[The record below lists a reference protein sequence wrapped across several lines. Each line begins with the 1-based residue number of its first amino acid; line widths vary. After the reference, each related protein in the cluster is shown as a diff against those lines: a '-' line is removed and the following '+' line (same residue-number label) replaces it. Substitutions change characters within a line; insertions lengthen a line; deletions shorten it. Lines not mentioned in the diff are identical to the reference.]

1 MLVARRHCAPY
12 AASLY
17 LLSTRSSVRTEPR
30 PSHVTDTPEPP
41 ENMDEMGPT
50 PPGPGGPS
58 IDIAAEM
65 KTSFIDYA
73 MSVII
78 SRAIPDL
85 RDGLKPVHRRI
96 LFAMHE
102 TGNTHDKP
110 YRKSAR
116 PVGDV
121 MGQYHPHGDSAIYDA
136 LVRMAQSFSMSLPLL
151 DGQGNFGSMDGDN
164 PAAMRYTEVRM
175 APPAQYM
182 LADIDKDTVDFQD
195 NYDGKQQE
203 PSVLPARFPN
213 MLVNG
218 AAGIAVGMATNIPPH
233 NLGEVI
239 DGTILLIDNPEA
251 TIDELH
257 ERIKGPD
264 FPTGGTVYGL
274 NAVREFYQTGRGKIK
289 VRGKA
294 EIEEDDNGKAR
305 IIITEIPYALNKT
318 LLIQKMVHLVR
329 DKKLE
334 GISDIRDESGKEG
347 IRLVIELKR
356 NAVPNVLLN
365 NIYKHTQMESTFG
378 GIMLAIDKGK
388 PRVMNLKESLQCF
401 IDHRFEVITRRTQFD
416 LDKAKARAHIL
427 EGYLLAMDNM
437 DEVVRIIRD
446 SKNREE
452 AQERLIEK
460 FAFSEIQA
468 KAILDMRLYQL
479 TGLERDKIE
488 AEYAELMK
496 LIEYLEDL
504 LAHPEKIYG
513 VIKDDLEQ
521 IRAKYG
527 DIRRTELSI
536 DEGEIDIEDLIADEP
551 CVITLSNTGYIKR
564 VPTDTYRQ
572 QRRGGKGVVGMG
584 TKDEDFVE
592 HIFSASTHDYLL
604 CFTEAGRMYWL
615 KAYYVPEGTRQSRG
629 RSLANVLQMAQDER
643 LAAILCV
650 RELDDD
656 SHNLIMATR
665 KGVVKKTI
673 LSAYKNV
680 RVAGINAINIDE
692 DDQLIGVKLTNGDD
706 QIILSMRNGKAI
718 RFNEKDARAM
728 GRVARG
734 VRGVRLEGDDEV
746 VTVEIVDNEA
756 TMMAITENG
765 YGKRTSF
772 DEYRTQ
778 TRGGKG
784 IISIQTTERNG
795 KVVSA
800 HAVTDDHRLM
810 LISEAGQMICIG
822 ASDLRVIG
830 RNTQGVR
837 LFNLKEGD
845 KLVSAAVLAPE
856 EELPVVPEG
865 TEGETPVAEADAPS
879 DHTAEAESEDKV
891 DE

>member
-1 MLVARRHCAPY
+1 M
-12 AASLY
+12 
-17 LLSTRSSVRTEPR
+17 
-30 PSHVTDTPEPP
+30 
-41 ENMDEMGPT
+41 ENTNERIDLINIEDEMQR
-50 PPGPGGPS
+50 
-58 IDIAAEM
+58 AY
-65 KTSFIDYA
+65 IDYS
-73 MSVII
+73 MSVIVG
-78 SRAIPDL
+78 RALPDA
-85 RDGLKPVHRRI
+85 RDGLKPGNRRI
-96 LFAMHE
+96 LYAMKERGWTHSKAYVKCAKVVGE
-102 TGNTHDKP
+102 VIGN
-110 YRKSAR
+110 
-116 PVGDV
+116 
-121 MGQYHPHGDSAIYDA
+121 YHPHGDTAVYDTM
-136 LVRMAQSFSMSLPLL
+136 VRMAQDFAMRGMLI
-151 DGQGNFGSMDGDN
+151 DGQGNFGSIDGDR
-164 PAAMRYTEVRM
+164 AAAYRYTECRLRPL
-175 APPAQYM
+175 AEEM
-182 LADIDKDTVDFQD
+182 LADIDKETVDMRPNFD
-195 NYDGKQQE
+195 ESLME
-203 PSVLPARFPN
+203 PSVLPARVPN
-213 MLVNG
+213 LLVNG
-218 AAGIAVGMATNIPPH
+218 STGIAVGMATNIPPH

-257 ERIKGPD
+257 ELIKGPD

-294 EIEEDDNGKAR
+294 EIEEDDSGKTR

-388 PRVMNLKESLQCF
+388 PRVMNLKETLQCF
-401 IDHRFEVITRRTQFD
+401 IDHRFDVITRRTEFD

-446 SKNREE
+446 SGHREE
-452 AQERLIEK
+452 AQERLMTK
-460 FAFSEIQA
+460 FGFSELQA

-488 AEYAELMK
+488 SEYAELKTLM
-496 LIEYLEDL
+496 EYLEDL

-513 VIKDDLEQ
+513 VIKEDLEQ

-527 DIRRTELSI
+527 DVRRTDLSI

-572 QRRGGKGVVGMG
+572 QRRGGKGVVGMS
-584 TKDEDFVE
+584 TKEEDFVE

-615 KAYYVPEGTRQSRG
+615 KAYHVPEGTRQSRG
-629 RSLANVLQMAQDER
+629 RSLANVLQMTQDEK

-656 SHNLIMATR
+656 AHNLIMATR
-665 KGVVKKTI
+665 KGVVKKTV

-680 RVAGINAINIDE
+680 RAAGINAINIDE
-692 DDQLIGVKLTNGDD
+692 DDQLIGVKLTNGEDE
-706 QIILSMRNGKAI
+706 IILSMRNGKAI
-718 RFNEKDARAM
+718 RFKEQDARPM

-746 VTVEIVDNEA
+746 VTVEIVDTDA

-765 YGKRTSF
+765 YGKRTNF

-778 TRGGKG
+778 ARGGKG
-784 IISIQTTERNG
+784 IISIQTTDRNG

-800 HAVTDDHRLM
+800 HAVKDEHRLM
-810 LISEAGQMICIG
+810 LISEGGQMICIG
-822 ASDLRVIG
+822 ASDLRIIG

-837 LFNLKEGD
+837 LFHLKEGD
-845 KLVSAAVLAPE
+845 KLVSAAVLEPE
-856 EELPVVPEG
+856 DEDTELPG
-865 TEGETPVAEADAPS
+865 AEGEMADAS
-879 DHTAEAESEDKV
+879 AAEPVSEEPAEEQG
-891 DE
+891 E

>member
-1 MLVARRHCAPY
+1 MVEHERQNM
-12 AASLY
+12 
-17 LLSTRSSVRTEPR
+17 
-30 PSHVTDTPEPP
+30 
-41 ENMDEMGPT
+41 ENINERIDLINIEDEMQR
-50 PPGPGGPS
+50 
-58 IDIAAEM
+58 AY
-65 KTSFIDYA
+65 IDYS
-73 MSVII
+73 MSVIVG
-78 SRAIPDL
+78 RALPDA
-85 RDGLKPVHRRI
+85 RDGLKPGNRRI
-96 LFAMHE
+96 LYAMKERGWTHNKAYVKCAKVVGE
-102 TGNTHDKP
+102 VIGN
-110 YRKSAR
+110 
-116 PVGDV
+116 
-121 MGQYHPHGDSAIYDA
+121 YHPHGDSAVYDTM
-136 LVRMAQSFSMSLPLL
+136 VRMAQNWAMRGMLI
-151 DGQGNFGSMDGDN
+151 DGQGNFGSIDGDR
-164 PAAMRYTEVRM
+164 AAAYRYTECRLRPL
-175 APPAQYM
+175 AEEM
-182 LADIDKDTVDFQD
+182 LADIDKETVDMNPNFD
-195 NYDGKQQE
+195 ESLME
-203 PSVLPARFPN
+203 PSVLPARIPN
-213 MLVNG
+213 LLVNG
-218 AAGIAVGMATNIPPH
+218 STGIAVGMATNIPPH

-239 DGTILLIDNPEA
+239 DGTILLIDNPNV

-257 ERIKGPD
+257 ELIKGPD

-274 NAVREFYQTGRGKIK
+274 NAVRDFYATGRGKIK

-294 EIEEDDNGKAR
+294 DIEEDDSGKAR

-318 LLIQKMVHLVR
+318 LLIQKMVQLVR

-365 NIYKHTQMESTFG
+365 NIYKNTQMEQTFG

-388 PRVMNLKESLQCF
+388 PRVMNLKETLQCF
-401 IDHRFEVITRRTQFD
+401 VDHRFDVVTRRTEFD
-416 LDKAKARAHIL
+416 LEKARARAHIL
-427 EGYLLAMDNM
+427 EGYLLAMENM

-446 SKNREE
+446 SKTRDE

-460 FAFSEIQA
+460 FGFSEIQA
-468 KAILDMRLYQL
+468 KAILEMRLYQL
-479 TGLERDKIE
+479 TGLERDKVE

-504 LAHPEKIYG
+504 LANPKKIFG
-513 VIKDDLEQ
+513 VIKEDLEQ
-521 IRAKYG
+521 IRAKY
-527 DIRRTELSI
+527 DDQRRTDLSI

-572 QRRGGKGVVGMG
+572 QRRGGKGVMGMS

-629 RSLANVLQMAQDER
+629 RSLANVLSMAQDEK

-656 SHNLIMATR
+656 THNLIMATK
-665 KGVVKKTI
+665 KGVVKKTV

-692 DDQLIGVKLTNGDD
+692 DDQLIGVKLTSGEDE
-706 QIILSMRNGKAI
+706 IILSMKNGKAI
-718 RFNEKDARAM
+718 RFKEQDARPM

-746 VTVEIVDNEA
+746 VTVEIVDNAA

-772 DEYRTQ
+772 DEYRLQ
-778 TRGGKG
+778 SRGGKG
-784 IISIQTTERNG
+784 IISIQTSERNG

-800 HAVTDDHRLM
+800 HAVTDEHRLM
-810 LISEAGQMICIG
+810 LISEGGQMICIG

-837 LFNLKEGD
+837 LFNLKEND
-845 KLVSAAVLAPE
+845 RLVSAAVLDPE
-856 EELPVVPEG
+856 EEETETVETVEG
-865 TEGETPVAEADAPS
+865 SEVTDSGADAP
-879 DHTAEAESEDKV
+879 TAASTEE
-891 DE
+891 

>member
-1 MLVARRHCAPY
+1 M
-12 AASLY
+12 
-17 LLSTRSSVRTEPR
+17 
-30 PSHVTDTPEPP
+30 
-41 ENMDEMGPT
+41 ENINERIDLINIEDEMQR
-50 PPGPGGPS
+50 
-58 IDIAAEM
+58 AY
-65 KTSFIDYA
+65 IDYS
-73 MSVII
+73 MSVIVG
-78 SRAIPDL
+78 RALPDA
-85 RDGLKPVHRRI
+85 RDGLKPGNRRI
-96 LFAMHE
+96 LYAMKERGWTHNKAYVKCAKVVGE
-102 TGNTHDKP
+102 VIGN
-110 YRKSAR
+110 
-116 PVGDV
+116 
-121 MGQYHPHGDSAIYDA
+121 YHPHGDSAVYDTM
-136 LVRMAQSFSMSLPLL
+136 VRMAQNWAMRGMLI
-151 DGQGNFGSMDGDN
+151 DGQGNFGSIDGDR
-164 PAAMRYTEVRM
+164 AAAYRYTECRLRPL
-175 APPAQYM
+175 AEEM
-182 LADIDKDTVDFQD
+182 LADIDKETVDMNPNFD
-195 NYDGKQQE
+195 ESLME
-203 PSVLPARFPN
+203 PSVLPARIPN
-213 MLVNG
+213 LLVNG
-218 AAGIAVGMATNIPPH
+218 STGIAVGMATNIPPH

-239 DGTILLIDNPEA
+239 DGTILLIDNPNV

-257 ERIKGPD
+257 ELIKGPD

-274 NAVREFYQTGRGKIK
+274 NAVRDFYATGRGKIK

-294 EIEEDDNGKAR
+294 DIEEDDSGKAR

-318 LLIQKMVHLVR
+318 LLIQKMVQLVR

-365 NIYKHTQMESTFG
+365 NIYKNTQMEQTFG

-388 PRVMNLKESLQCF
+388 PRVMNLKETLQCF
-401 IDHRFEVITRRTQFD
+401 VDHRFDVVTRRTEFD
-416 LDKAKARAHIL
+416 LEKARARAHIL
-427 EGYLLAMDNM
+427 EGYLLAMENM

-446 SKNREE
+446 SKTRDE

-460 FAFSEIQA
+460 FGFSEIQA
-468 KAILDMRLYQL
+468 KAILEMRLYQL
-479 TGLERDKIE
+479 TGLERDKVE

-504 LAHPEKIYG
+504 LANPKKIFG
-513 VIKDDLEQ
+513 VIKEDLEQ
-521 IRAKYG
+521 IRAKY
-527 DIRRTELSI
+527 DDPRRTDLSI

-572 QRRGGKGVVGMG
+572 QRRGGKGVMGMS

-629 RSLANVLQMAQDER
+629 RSLANVLSMAQDEK

-656 SHNLIMATR
+656 THNLIMATK
-665 KGVVKKTI
+665 KGVVKKTV

-692 DDQLIGVKLTNGDD
+692 DDQLIGVKLTSGEDE
-706 QIILSMRNGKAI
+706 IILSMKNGKAI
-718 RFNEKDARAM
+718 RFKEQDARPM

-746 VTVEIVDNEA
+746 VTVEIVDNAA

-772 DEYRTQ
+772 DEYRLQ
-778 TRGGKG
+778 SRGGKG
-784 IISIQTTERNG
+784 IISIQTSERNG

-800 HAVTDDHRLM
+800 HAVTDEHRLM
-810 LISEAGQMICIG
+810 LISEGGQMICIG

-837 LFNLKEGD
+837 LFNLKEND
-845 KLVSAAVLAPE
+845 RLVSAAVLDPE
-856 EELPVVPEG
+856 EEETETVETVEG
-865 TEGETPVAEADAPS
+865 SEVTDSGADAP
-879 DHTAEAESEDKV
+879 TAASTEE
-891 DE
+891 

>member
-1 MLVARRHCAPY
+1 M
-12 AASLY
+12 
-17 LLSTRSSVRTEPR
+17 
-30 PSHVTDTPEPP
+30 
-41 ENMDEMGPT
+41 ENTNERIDLINIEDEMQR
-50 PPGPGGPS
+50 
-58 IDIAAEM
+58 AY
-65 KTSFIDYA
+65 IDYS
-73 MSVII
+73 MSVIVG
-78 SRAIPDL
+78 RALPDV
-85 RDGLKPVHRRI
+85 RDGMKPGNRRI
-96 LFAMHE
+96 LYAMKERGWTHNKAYVKCAKVVGE
-102 TGNTHDKP
+102 VIGN
-110 YRKSAR
+110 
-116 PVGDV
+116 
-121 MGQYHPHGDSAIYDA
+121 YHPHGDTAVYDTM
-136 LVRMAQSFSMSLPLL
+136 VRMAQDFAMRGMLI
-151 DGQGNFGSMDGDN
+151 DGQGNFGSIDGDR
-164 PAAMRYTEVRM
+164 AAAYRYTECRLRPL
-175 APPAQYM
+175 AEEM
-182 LADIDKDTVDFQD
+182 LADIDKDTVDMRPNFD
-195 NYDGKQQE
+195 ESLME
-203 PSVLPARFPN
+203 PSVLPARVPN
-213 MLVNG
+213 LLVNG
-218 AAGIAVGMATNIPPH
+218 STGIAVGMATNIPPH

-239 DGTILLIDNPEA
+239 DGTILLINNPEA

-257 ERIKGPD
+257 ELIKGPD

-274 NAVREFYQTGRGKIK
+274 NAVRDFYTTGRGKIK

-365 NIYKHTQMESTFG
+365 NIFKHTQMESTFG

-388 PRVMNLKESLQCF
+388 PRVMNLREVLQCF
-401 IDHRFEVITRRTQFD
+401 IDHRFEVVTRRTQFD
-416 LDKAKARAHIL
+416 LEKAQARAHIL
-427 EGYLLAMDNM
+427 EGLLVAMDNM
-437 DEVVRIIRD
+437 DEVVKIIRD

-452 AQERLIEK
+452 AQERLTA
-460 FAFSEIQA
+460 AFGLSEIQA

-479 TGLERDKIE
+479 TGLERDKVE
-488 AEYAELMK
+488 AEYAELK
-496 LIEYLEDL
+496 TLIDYLEDL
-504 LAHPEKIYG
+504 LAHPEKIYV
-513 VIKDDLEQ
+513 VIKEDLEQ

-527 DIRRTELSI
+527 DIRRTDLSV
-536 DEGEIDIEDLIADEP
+536 DLGEIDIEDLIADEP

-572 QRRGGKGVVGMG
+572 QRRGGKGVVGMS

-604 CFTEAGRMYWL
+604 CFTEEGRMYWL

-629 RSLANVLQMAQDER
+629 RSLANVLQMTQDEK

-656 SHNLIMATR
+656 AHNLIMATR
-665 KGVVKKTI
+665 KGVVKKTV

-680 RVAGINAINIDE
+680 RVAGVKAINIDE
-692 DDQLIGVKLTNGDD
+692 DDQLIGVQLTNGENE
-706 QIILSMRNGKAI
+706 IILSMKNGKAI
-718 RFNEKDARAM
+718 RFKETDARPL
-728 GRVARG
+728 GRVSRG
-734 VRGVRLEGDDEV
+734 VRGVRLVGDDEV
-746 VTVEIVDNEA
+746 VTVEIVDTES

-772 DEYRTQ
+772 DEFRTQ
-778 TRGGKG
+778 SRGGKG

-800 HAVTDDHRLM
+800 HAVTDEHRLM
-810 LISEAGQMICIG
+810 LISEGGQMICIG
-822 ASDLRVIG
+822 ASDLRIIG

-845 KLVSAAVLAPE
+845 KLVSAAVLDPE
-856 EELPVVPEG
+856 EDVPESD
-865 TEGETPVAEADAPS
+865 EGETPVEGETLVSEVVP
-879 DHTAEAESEDKV
+879 EAEVPDDEQSE
-891 DE
+891 